1 MISVED
7 AKRRIF
13 AAFHPLPAETVGLAD
28 AAGRVTAVPI
38 AARRT
43 QPWADLSAMDGYAVR
58 GDDVAAAPVTLDVI
72 ASVPAGTHFDGPVG
86 PGQCV
91 RIFTG
96 APLPEGTDTIVIQED
111 TEADG
116 DRVTVNAA
124 TRQGVY
130 VRPRGFDFSDGDE
143 LIPAG
148 RLLTARDIGLAASM
162 NHPWLKVHRR
172 PRVAIL
178 ATGDEIVMPGEPIGP
193 DQIVSSNGPGLAAL
207 VEACGGVPVLL
218 PVAQDNAA
226 SLHAAAAAA
235 RGMDLLITTGGASV
249 GEHDL
254 IREVLGR
261 DGLEID
267 FWRIAMRPGKPLMF
281 GAIDGVPVLG
291 LPGNPVSS
299 QVCALLFAVPAL
311 RLLQGL
317 PAEDGVA
324 EKARLGR
331 DLPANDRRQDYL
343 RSTLSV
349 DDDGQLVATP
359 FEKQDSSLLTLL
371 AKADCLVVRP
381 PHAHAIEAGCPVE
394 IVRFDPQLA
403 RL

>member
-13 AAFHPLPAETVGLAD
+13 AAFRPLPAETVGLAD
-28 AAGRVTAVPI
+28 AAGRVAAAPI
-38 AARRT
+38 SARRT

-58 GDDVAAAPVTLDVI
+58 GNDVATAPVTLDVI
-72 ASVPAGTHFDGPVG
+72 GSVPAGTHFDGHVG
-86 PGQCV
+86 NGQCV

-111 TEADG
+111 TDADG

-124 TRQGVY
+124 TRKGVY
-130 VRPRGFDFSDGDE
+130 VRPRGFDFSEGDE

-162 NHPWLKVHRR
+162 NHPWLKVHHR

-207 VEACGGVPVLL
+207 VDACGGVPVLL
-218 PVAQDNAA
+218 PVARDNAA
-226 SLHAAAAAA
+226 SLHAAAAGA

-281 GAIDGVPVLG
+281 GAIDGVPLLG

-317 PAEDGVA
+317 PPEDGLA

-381 PHAHAIEAGCPVE
+381 PHAHAIEAGSPVE